1 MLPEGAVKAEEEMTL
16 KERRKYLRKMQ
27 TRYKGAARAE
37 QSRLLD
43 EMEAVTGLHR
53 KSLIRLM
60 KGSLERKRRSRE
72 RGRSY
77 GPEVDHAIGVIAES
91 LDYPCAERLTPNLVT
106 LAEHLARHGELCVS
120 EQLLKQLAQ
129 ISKSTVER
137 RLAGIRRDR
146 PRLPRRRPRAANSV
160 LRDVP
165 MGRIPWDE
173 AEPGHFEVD
182 LVHHCGPSASGEY
195 VHTLQMVDVATGW
208 SERQAILG
216 RSYVVVQ
223 DAFRAILQRL
233 PFAVRE
239 IHPDNGSEFF
249 NQHLLR
255 FWQDTVKGV
264 HLSRS
269 RPYYKNDNRFVE
281 QRNSNPVRAYLGYDR
296 LDSVAQTLALNQLY
310 DQLWV
315 YSNLFQPV
323 MRTVEKT
330 AVSAPGQPTQFKR
343 RYDQPRTPFER
354 LCATDAISPEQR
366 STLQALRHQ
375 TNPRRLREEIYERI
389 EYIFALP
396 GARPGQTENVYE
408 IVQLA
413 IPGQTETQ
421 PSVTF
426 SFDGAT
432 SLR

>member
-208 SERQAILG
+208 SERQALLG

-223 DAFRAILQRL
+223 AAFRAILQRL

-249 NQHLLR
+249 NHHLKR
-255 FWQDTVKGV
+255 FWKETVRGV

-269 RPYYKNDNRFVE
+269 RPFHKNDNPFVE
-281 QRNSNPVRAYLGYDR
+281 QRNANPVRAYLGYDR
-296 LDSVAQTLALNQLY
+296 LDSVVQTRAVNQLY
-310 DQLWV
+310 DKLWI

-330 AVSAPGQPTQFKR
+330 IISVPGQPTRFKR

-354 LCATDAISPEQR
+354 LCEINALTPQR
-366 STLQALRHQ
+366 RSELNALRDQ
-375 TNPRRLREEIYERI
+375 TNPRQLREEIYALLDH
-389 EYIFALP
+389 IFSLP
-396 GARPGQTENVYE
+396 GAQQGKTENVYE
-408 IVQLA
+408 IVNPPIAEQFEDRPPVILSFEGVTLA
-413 IPGQTETQ
+413 W
-421 PSVTF
+421 
-426 SFDGAT
+426 
-432 SLR
+432 